1 VAESYVA
8 ELAPAEGAVDGDA
21 PAAEAA
27 PAPVTAPE
35 PVVVDTGWTNPNDRD
50 ARDLLLEIGVE
61 EMPASACRA
70 AIDLLPERV
79 SGLFTAE
86 GVDIAPDK
94 VHVMVSPRRIAVLV
108 KDVPGAQA
116 LREITQRGPA
126 FEAAFDADGNPTK
139 ACEGF
144 ARAKGFTANDL
155 QVREE
160 GGRRFVYYVTQSES
174 RATSALLPEICLKIV
189 RDMYFPKN
197 MRWEERNVRFS
208 RPIRWLVALWG
219 ETVIP
224 FGIAGLTSGR
234 TSQGH
239 RWLGEAIE
247 IKRPAEYAEDMAM
260 AKVVVDHVQREKLI
274 RADLDRLAGEQGL
287 TWIDPGGK
295 LEEVLFLNEWPTVA
309 AGTFEGHHLS
319 LPAEVLETAM
329 QSHQR
334 YFPLLD
340 KRGKLS
346 NTFLFVTNGDPECLD
361 QIIAG
366 NLRVLEGRIEDAEFS
381 FDKDKATG
389 LEQMI
394 SQLGK
399 IVFHIKAGTMAD
411 KTERLV
417 ALTGYLADVTGAP
430 GEAREHGLE
439 AARLSKADQVSIMV
453 REFADLE
460 GVMGETYALMEGHH
474 KEVAQ
479 AIREQF
485 LPDAAGGVVPKTV
498 PGALLATVEK
508 VDNIVAGFACG
519 EPPSGSKDP
528 HGLRRA
534 AAGMVAIAMEH
545 GLRYDVQALL
555 DKAYEQLE
563 GFPGLVA
570 REAVVADATEF
581 VLERLAKALTD
592 DGLARDTVDAVLP
605 TSRDFL
611 DIKARAQALQ
621 KCRAGK
627 HWEDL
632 VTLFTRPANLAK
644 QLPPEAA
651 ADAVGK
657 PDGGV
662 DAKLFQV
669 DAEKNLF
676 AAYTQA
682 VAKVTP
688 AIEAGQYGDAL
699 AALAALRPAV
709 DGYFDD
715 VLVMAKEE
723 PVKFNRL
730 RQLSAIARLVRSVV
744 ALELVQA

>member
-1 VAESYVA
+1 
-8 ELAPAEGAVDGDA
+8 
-21 PAAEAA
+21 
-27 PAPVTAPE
+27 
-35 PVVVDTGWTNPNDRD
+35 VVVETGWTNPNDRD

-144 ARAKGFTANDL
+144 ARAKGLTANDL

-287 TWIDPGGK
+287 TWIDPSGK

-611 DIKARAQALQ
+611 DVKARAQALQ